1 MVKKAPVDMFIHG
14 GECWMTP
21 MQLCKKTQEIKNYH
35 LLLFN
40 KKNKKDV
47 LVYHIKGLILQ
58 LLATGIISLKVK
70 DVKNNE
76 KLFTCCALSMD
87 DDFNPSYAV
96 QASWEG
102 IDYM

>member
-1 MVKKAPVDMFIHG
+1 
-14 GECWMTP
+14 MTP
-21 MQLCKKTQEIKNYH
+21 MQLCKKIQEIKNYH

-70 DVKNNE
+70 KVNNDE
-76 KLFTCCALSMD
+76 NYLLA
-87 DDFNPSYAV
+87 AH
-96 QASWEG
+96 
-102 IDYM
+102 